1 MRSGSGGVSATGCP
15 RCSMGSSSG
24 FGQSSVA
31 GDEDAQTRIME
42 LEEQI
47 RVLNEKAV
55 ETGKRANY
63 TLLFIYLCREKVY
76 ENEN

>member
-1 MRSGSGGVSATGCP
+1 MSTSLVGDADTFGSVVGCP

-24 FGQSSVA
+24 SGFGV
-31 GDEDAQTRIME
+31 GGGGGGGVDDAQARIVE

-55 ETGKRANY
+55 ETGEYLY
-63 TLLFIYLCREKVY
+63 TS
-76 ENEN
+76 